1 MTKNIGF
8 IGGGQMAE
16 AVIKGLAES
25 KQFADCPI
33 TVLEPLEARQN
44 YLERTYQTVTVH
56 DTKSLCR
63 AVDTIVLA
71 VKPQVMASVL
81 EDLQPHLDLQL
92 MITVAAGLPI
102 SFYEHQLAAKHL
114 RLIRAMPN
122 MPALIQE
129 GATALCSNE
138 HVSEADFTTV
148 TALFDTIGIT
158 VPVQEYLMDA
168 VTGLSGSGPA
178 FVFSFIEAMID
189 GGVKAGLG
197 RDAARQLTLQTISG
211 AVQLTKQSDAHPAVL
226 RDKVTSPGGTTASG
240 LHTLETN
247 GFNGII
253 LSAIE
258 ASCTRSRE
266 LGKRS

>member
-16 AVIKGLAES
+16 AIIKGLAES
-25 KQFADCPI
+25 KHFADCPI
-33 TVLEPLEARQN
+33 TVLEPVEIRQN
-44 YLERTYQTVTVH
+44 YLEHTYQTVTVH
-56 DTKSLCR
+56 DTQSLCQ

-71 VKPQVMASVL
+71 VKPQVMESVL
-81 EDLQPHLDLQL
+81 ADLRPHLAQQL

-102 SFYEHQLAAKHL
+102 SFYERHLEAKHL

-122 MPALIQE
+122 MPALIQQ
-129 GATALCSNE
+129 GATALCSKE
-138 HVSEADFTTV
+138 HVSESEFAMV
-148 TALFDTIGIT
+148 TSLFDTIGIT
-158 VPVQEYLMDA
+158 VTVQEYLMDA

-211 AVQLTKQSDAHPAVL
+211 AVQLTKQSDEHPAVL

-240 LHTLETN
+240 LHALESN

-258 ASCTRSRE
+258 ASCIRSQE